1 MAPLAEVAGSLGGG
15 GFNARV
21 LDDDLGGCTDD
32 LDEGRPNSD
41 VGGLA
46 ALASGLG
53 QRWPWGRGRRCH
65 PPSCAAWQVTWRGR
79 MRPTR
84 LW

>member
-41 VGGLA
+41 AGGLA
-46 ALASGLG
+46 ALASDGLG
-53 QRWPWGRGRRCH
+53 DADSGATLLAAQRGR
-65 PPSCAAWQVTWRGR
+65 
-79 MRPTR
+79 
-84 LW
+84 